1 MRTLILI
8 LAVFVGLGIN
18 AAFSE
23 QPLESRTEAVL
34 GEQPVKKE
42 TCTEGAERV
51 ATMEDGD
58 VNFYR
63 VTSCIYY
70 DGTDILARRDICYVT
85 VGELHGKTVTMDCLQ

>member
-23 QPLESRTEAVL
+23 QP
-34 GEQPVKKE
+34 PVKKE
-42 TCTEGAERV
+42 TCTDGAELI

-63 VTSCIYY
+63 VTSCVYY

-85 VGELHGKTVTMDCLQ
+85 VGELHGKTVATECL